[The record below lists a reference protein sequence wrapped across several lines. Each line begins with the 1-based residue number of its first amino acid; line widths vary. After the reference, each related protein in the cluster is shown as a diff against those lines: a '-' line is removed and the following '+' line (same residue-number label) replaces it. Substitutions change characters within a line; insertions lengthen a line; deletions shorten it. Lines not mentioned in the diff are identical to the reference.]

1 MPPSPTPL
9 TVTVTAYA
17 LGNQPTPPT
26 FTCRPATTAARL
38 CKKAMHFLRDRQTDT
53 RSVAKHTTRQAL
65 LDRQTHAAAVRHLLS
80 GRIGTAVSM
89 PRPRSPADSM
99 NGSLCGTSTSEPP
112 QPSTG
117 VMYRDSSS
125 RAACMP
131 QSAHLY
137 HAHNSNPISG
147 LCSPHST
154 PRRASS
160 SGQRPQSMAG
170 ASLLLARLRLLQT
183 VGCITPMQ
191 RERETSSNTLV
202 RTLHKKPA
210 QPDGVLN
217 LGSCQWHSNRSLTL
231 SHTPANRYQLQIS
244 ISISDNKRNPQP
256 IQHPASR
263 EHQMIRHWVPT
274 HAPSSTTIDPAAPHD
289 STKRRSTP
297 PMDRMPH
304 PHPRPPSSKPR
315 ITPASQRPSS
325 LTLNPLGP
333 PKP

>member
-99 NGSLCGTSTSEPP
+99 NGSLCGTSTPEPP

-191 RERETSSNTLV
+191 RERDKQQHACAHTPQETSTAGRRAEPRQLPMA
-202 RTLHKKPA
+202 LE
-210 QPDGVLN
+210 
-217 LGSCQWHSNRSLTL
+217 SLAHAL
-231 SHTPANRYQLQIS
+231 SHACKS
-244 ISISDNKRNPQP
+244 ISAANQYQHIGQQTEPTT
-256 IQHPASR
+256 HPASR
-263 EHQMIRHWVPT
+263 FTRT
-274 HAPSSTTIDPAAPHD
+274 SNDPALGANPRSQQHD
-289 STKRRSTP
+289 DRSC
-297 PMDRMPH
+297 R
-304 PHPRPPSSKPR
+304 
-315 ITPASQRPSS
+315 AA
-325 LTLNPLGP
+325 
-333 PKP
+333 